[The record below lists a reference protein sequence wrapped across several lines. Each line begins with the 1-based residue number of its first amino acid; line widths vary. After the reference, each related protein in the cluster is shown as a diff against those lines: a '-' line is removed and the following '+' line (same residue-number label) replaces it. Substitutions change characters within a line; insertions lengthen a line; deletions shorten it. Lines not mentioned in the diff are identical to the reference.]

1 MSIWQGSDLKFLVE
15 ITAEGFDI
23 DNDNYTIV
31 LKRGAK
37 EVTINKSDIIVDDDE
52 HFLCVTKEQLAEL
65 GTGDIYIV
73 TYAEVPDPDF
83 VETNIRREVDKQL
96 LCTINR
102 V

>member
-1 MSIWQGSDLKFLVE
+1 MSEWQGADLKFLVE

-23 DNDNYTIV
+23 TRDDYTIV

-37 EVTINKSDIIVDDDE
+37 EVVVDRSAIVE
-52 HFLCVTKEQLAEL
+52 SEGEYFLCLEKETLAEL
-65 GTGDIYIV
+65 GTGDIYVV
-73 TYAEVPDPDF
+73 TYAEVPDSDF
-83 VETNIRREVDKQL
+83 SDSFRTEVDKQL